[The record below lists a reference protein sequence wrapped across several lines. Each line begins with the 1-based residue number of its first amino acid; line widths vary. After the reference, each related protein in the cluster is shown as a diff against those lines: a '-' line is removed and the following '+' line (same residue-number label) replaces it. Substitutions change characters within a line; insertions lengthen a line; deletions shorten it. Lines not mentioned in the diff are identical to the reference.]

1 MQIRFRAILIAAL
14 LTLPLAAQAQTFP
27 GADWQRKTPAE
38 AGISAFTFFSQGKAL
53 VDTGKLRAL
62 AIAGPKRMEAWPDV
76 PTLPELGFKIDTRG
90 FVGLGAPARTPKPI
104 VAYLNKHLNE
114 VLQTDKFKKPM
125 AELGMAPPPAA
136 DNTPEKFD
144 KFMRDEIARQ
154 GVLAELTGQKLAPPK
169 Q

>member
-1 MQIRFRAILIAAL
+1 MVHVPVVVQELDWLAL
-14 LTLPLAAQAQTFP
+14 SWAKPKVLLAP
-27 GADWQRKTPAE
+27 W
-38 AGISAFTFFSQGKAL
+38 KAL
-53 VDTGKLRAL
+53 KLRGNLTVNVVPLVKEGKLRAFAVTSL
-62 AIAGPKRMEAWPDV
+62 KRSSV
-76 PTLPELGFKIDTRG
+76 IPELPSVAESGLPGFEALSWFG
-90 FVGLGAPARTPKPI
+90 LLGPVGTPKPI

-114 VLQTDKFKKPM
+114 VLQTDTFKKPM

-154 GVLAELTGQKLAPPK
+154 GPLAELTGQKLAPPK